1 MKKYNVNVK
10 KSTGS
15 WFFDGSLEYAN
26 DGVKIRTDSIK
37 YLIKKIWAN
46 FSEMDI
52 HTKHVHVFDL
62 NTGES
67 ISLTDLVE
75 QYTIEKYN
83 LN

>member
-10 KSTGS
+10 KATGS
-15 WFFDGSLEYAN
+15 WFSDGSLEYCN
-26 DGVKIRTDSIK
+26 DGINIRTNSIK
-37 YLIKKIWAN
+37 YLINKIWAN

-52 HTKHVHVFDL
+52 HTGHVHVFDL

-67 ISLTDLVE
+67 VSLADLTY